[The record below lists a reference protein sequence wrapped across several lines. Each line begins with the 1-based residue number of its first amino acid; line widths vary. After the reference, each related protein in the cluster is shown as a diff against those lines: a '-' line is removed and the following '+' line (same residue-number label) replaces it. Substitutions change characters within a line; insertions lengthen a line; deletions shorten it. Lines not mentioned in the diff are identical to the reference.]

1 MQESALLTPGL
12 RHTCTTPP
20 TRLLTARAF
29 FAAIMFPAPGPDG
42 EPPAPT
48 TAPSCSPQQLDA
60 LIELADRTKLR
71 AYADYSKFRVGAA
84 LLAADGTMFSG
95 CNVENSSYGL
105 TMCAERV
112 ALFTAVAAGVNS
124 FRAVVV
130 YAGAVD
136 GLVGRGRRG
145 GRRWAGAG
153 WGTVAEGRLG
163 VGTVWNVGERRE
175 GLDWTTRRLLLGAFS

>member
-1 MQESALLTPGL
+1 LEQRRRPAGWPPALF
-12 RHTCTTPP
+12 
-20 TRLLTARAF
+20 RA
-29 FAAIMFPAPGPDG
+29 ATMFSAPGPAA

-48 TAPSCSPQQLDA
+48 TAPSCAPQQLDA

-112 ALFTAVAAGVNS
+112 ALFTAVAAGFNS

-136 GLVGRGRRG
+136 GLVVGRGRRG
-145 GRRWAGAG
+145 GRRWVGCGLGGGGCGALGCGDGLERGRAAGG
-153 WGTVAEGRLG
+153 L
-163 VGTVWNVGERRE
+163 
-175 GLDWTTRRLLLGAFS
+175 GLDHAEMLLGALSPCSRGSG